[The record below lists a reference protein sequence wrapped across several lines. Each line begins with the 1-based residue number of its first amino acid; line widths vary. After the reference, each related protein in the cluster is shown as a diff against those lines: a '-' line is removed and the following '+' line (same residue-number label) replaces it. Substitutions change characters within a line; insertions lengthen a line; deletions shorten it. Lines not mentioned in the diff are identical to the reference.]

1 MKVQTILHICNN
13 LATQIIRVAR
23 AKQKAAGRLI
33 RKQETK
39 ENETGKKSVTQGKRN
54 REIRTGE
61 E

>member
-23 AKQKAAGRLI
+23 PKQKAAGRLI

-54 REIRTGE
+54 REIIVLL
-61 E
+61 